1 MLPQVYKVNRTQ
13 IRCVML
19 YGIQPTGCP
28 HLGNLLCLQLARAQ
42 RTHKWVCCIAD
53 LHALTSRVNAR
64 GYRNRVRLAAAF
76 VLAGV
81 PSSKC
86 IVYIQSRSLAQT
98 WLLWIISCLSKL
110 PELERASAAERANVG
125 HTLYPSLMSADVL
138 ACRATHLVVG
148 CDQKKHLEYVRLISN
163 RINALTR
170 LTLNT
175 DRELVPKPKSC
186 FGQSIKLM
194 SLQTPTVK
202 MSKSSDCELGC
213 VYVLDD
219 YAVIRSKVARAKT
232 DAQSWL
238 PSDAPGLNNRL
249 GLTNLIEAYAL
260 TAGLSLR
267 LLLARIGKVN
277 IKSFKRWLAK
287 LLYAKARRTSLAT
300 KQWLRKP
307 EALDRVLASDSNLIA
322 QWSSC
327 CVNHIKLVTELK

>member
-1 MLPQVYKVNRTQ
+1 
-13 IRCVML
+13 ML

-28 HLGNLLCLQLARAQ
+28 HLGNLLCLQLARTQ
-42 RTHKWVCCIAD
+42 RAHKWVCCIAD
-53 LHALTSRVNAR
+53 LHALTSSVNAR
-64 GYRNRVRLAAAF
+64 GYKSRVRLAAAF
-76 VLAGV
+76 LLAAV

-98 WLLWIISCLSKL
+98 WLLWVISCLSKL
-110 PELERASAAERANVG
+110 PELERASAAEGANVG
-125 HTLYPSLMSADVL
+125 QMLYPSLMSADVL

-148 CDQKKHLEYVRLISN
+148 RDQKKHLEYVRLISN

-170 LTLNT
+170 LTLNV

-202 MSKSSDCELGC
+202 MSKSSECELGC
-213 VYVLDD
+213 VFVLDD
-219 YAVIRSKVARAKT
+219 YAVIRSKVARAET

-238 PSDAPGLNNRL
+238 PSDTPGLNNRP

-267 LLLARIGKVN
+267 LLLARIGKVSV
-277 IKSFKRWLAK
+277 KSFKRWLAK

-300 KQWLRKP
+300 RQWLCKP
-307 EALDRVLASDSNLIA
+307 EALDGVLASDSNLIA

>member
-1 MLPQVYKVNRTQ
+1 
-13 IRCVML
+13 ML

-28 HLGNLLCLQLARAQ
+28 HLGNLLCLQLARTQ
-42 RTHKWVCCIAD
+42 RARKWVCCIAD

-64 GYRNRVRLAAAF
+64 GYKNRVRLAAAF
-76 VLAGV
+76 LLAGV

-110 PELERASAAERANVG
+110 PELGRASAAEGANVG

-148 CDQKKHLEYVRLISN
+148 CDQKRHLEYVRLISS

-170 LTLNT
+170 LTLNIE
-175 DRELVPKPKSC
+175 RELVPKPKPC
-186 FGQSIKLM
+186 FGQSVKLM
-194 SLQTPTVK
+194 SLQTPTAK

-238 PSDAPGLNNRL
+238 PSDTPGLNNRP
-249 GLTNLIEAYAL
+249 GLTNLIEAYSL
-260 TAGLSLR
+260 TAGLSSR

-300 KQWLRKP
+300 KQWLCKP
-307 EALDRVLASDSNLIA
+307 EALDRLLASDSNLIA